1 VEHNHDEWLD
11 LELDAESDHQVIELL
26 AGDLHCPLCGAPYEP
41 PAIHFVRQR
50 PEVLTLAVQC
60 YRCGTGSLITV
71 RRERP
76 PAPAASELTPLER
89 AFFSS
94 IPPLSHAD
102 VQRIRHLLQAHTGD
116 LRDLL

>member
-1 VEHNHDEWLD
+1 MEHNHDEWLD